1 MTKKQHMISK
11 SSYVESYNCSK
22 KMWLSHHKPF
32 LKEEMTEAEKLNI
45 EDGNQ
50 VGSLAITHVDF
61 SGGVLIDTK
70 NKKVAAEDT
79 KKALKNKDIKFIYE
93 ATFIVN
99 NLIVQVDILQKND
112 NNTFDIIEVKA
123 SGKVKKHYLID
134 VAFQRYVLSQSNLI
148 VEKTFLMHLNRD
160 YSFSNSLDL
169 KGLFFVEDVSAHI
182 GLYFNEVEEKVK
194 SYVSFVNEKV
204 EPVALVGSHCKT
216 PHKCPYY
223 KYCHKSINED
233 SVEKLSRLSTKK
245 RTILSNENIKYIK
258 DISGVVKNKLTHR
271 QNIQLQVAT
280 DNSTHI
286 EKAAIKDF
294 LSQLVFPLNHLDF
307 EATNRAIPIFD
318 GMHPNQ
324 FVVYQ
329 ASIHLEQKNRAVQ
342 HFSFLHLNNND
353 PRKNLIS
360 FLLENLNNSGSIVV
374 WNKSFEATR
383 IKELASQFPEYS
395 DKLLSLIPRMIDLA
409 IVFQKTWLYNHCLQ
423 GSASIKYVLP
433 FLVPEL
439 SYDRLFIR
447 NGTDSQAF
455 YVKMLKKDFKGGMYN
470 KVKKGL
476 LEYNRLDT
484 WSMLAIRRRL
494 ASMVGLKVSNQ
505 VVESV

>member
-1 MTKKQHMISK
+1 
-11 SSYVESYNCSK
+11 
-22 KMWLSHHKPF
+22 MWLSHHKPF

-61 SGGVLIDTK
+61 SGGILIDTT
-70 NKKVAAEDT
+70 NKKVAAENT
-79 KKALKNKDIKFIYE
+79 IKALKNKDIKFIYE
-93 ATFIVN
+93 ATFIHN

-134 VAFQRYVLSQSNLI
+134 VAFQKYVLTQKGLN
-148 VEKTFLMHLNRD
+148 VEKTSLMHLNKE
-160 YSFSNSLDL
+160 YAFSTSLDL
-169 KGLFFVEDVSAHI
+169 KGLFVVEDITAHI

-204 EPVALVGSHCKT
+204 EPTALVGSHCKN

-245 RTILSNENIKYIK
+245 RTLLATENIKYIK
-258 DISGVVKNKLTHR
+258 DISAEVKNKLTHR
-271 QNIQLQVAT
+271 QNIQLKAAT
-280 DNSTHI
+280 DNSTHM
-286 EKAAIKDF
+286 EKGLIKEF

-329 ASIHLEQKNRAVQ
+329 ASIHHEEKNGEVK
-342 HFSFLHLNNND
+342 HFSFLHLNNTD
-353 PRKNLIS
+353 PRKHLIS
-360 FLLENLNNSGSIVV
+360 FLLENLNNNGSIVV

-383 IKELASQFPEYS
+383 IKELAKQFSEFE
-395 DKLLSLIPRMIDLA
+395 KELLSLVSRMVDIRDIFSQNMIYSHA
-409 IVFQKTWLYNHCLQ
+409 FQ
-423 GSASIKYVLP
+423 GSSSIKYILPVLCP
-433 FLVPEL
+433 TL

-447 NGTDSQAF
+447 NGNDSQAY
-455 YVKMLKKDFKGGMYN
+455 YVKMINGDFKGGMYH
-470 KVKKGL
+470 KIKKAL
-476 LEYNRLDT
+476 LEYNKLDT
-484 WSMLAIRRRL
+484 FA
-494 ASMVGLKVSNQ
+494 MVEILRKVIKMSKMKE
-505 VVESV
+505 VAF